1 MRRFIP
7 LVRALTRL
15 LPWGSFS
22 VFSKHDDDDDGDDD
36 DHDDDGDDD
45 GDDDDERQRMTNG
58 VVDV

>member
-22 VFSKHDDDDDGDDD
+22 VFSKHDDDDGDDD